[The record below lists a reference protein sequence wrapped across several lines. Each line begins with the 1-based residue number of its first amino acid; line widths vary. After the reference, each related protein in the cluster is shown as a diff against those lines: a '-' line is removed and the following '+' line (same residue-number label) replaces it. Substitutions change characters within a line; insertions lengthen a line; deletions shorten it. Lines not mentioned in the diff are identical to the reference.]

1 MRIKDVKQQIEVNL
15 DILFQAGYDLG
26 WNSVIQEIQ
35 QEADREWNL
44 GNETTSKIMQKL
56 IERFSGEE
64 FDDLA

>member
-26 WNSVIQEIQ
+26 WNSVIEEIQ

-44 GNETTSKIMQKL
+44 GNETTSKVMQKL

-64 FDDLA
+64 FDDVA

>member
-15 DILFQAGYDLG
+15 DILYQAGYDLG

-44 GNETTSKIMQKL
+44 GNETTSKVMQKL

-64 FDDLA
+64 FDDVA

>member
-44 GNETTSKIMQKL
+44 GNETTSKVMQKL

-64 FDDLA
+64 FDDVA

>member
-15 DILFQAGYDLG
+15 DILFQMGYDLG
-26 WNSVIQEIQ
+26 WNSVIEEIQ

-44 GNETTSKIMQKL
+44 GNETTSKVMQKL

-64 FDDLA
+64 FDDVA

>member
-1 MRIKDVKQQIEVNL
+1 MRIKDVKQQIEVNI
-15 DILFQAGYDLG
+15 DILYQAGYDLG

-44 GNETTSKIMQKL
+44 GNETTSKVMQKL

-64 FDDLA
+64 FDDVA

>member
-26 WNSVIQEIQ
+26 WNSVIREIQ

-44 GNETTSKIMQKL
+44 GNETTSKVMQKL

-64 FDDLA
+64 FDDVA